1 MRLTEWCGVYPDRG
15 NRELVVVTWRVTEHA
30 LGMIQE
36 TTTDYKV
43 LGARK
48 KQDAAT
54 MGRVRRLKIE

>member
-1 MRLTEWCGVYPDRG
+1 M
-15 NRELVVVTWRVTEHA
+15 EHA
-30 LGMIQE
+30 FGMIQE

-54 MGRVRRLKIE
+54 MGRVRHLKIK